1 MFLYPSCR
9 FHGFDL
15 RLSLPR
21 VRTTNRLFAPDK
33 DPRPVV
39 LRGVLYTFARRIVVL
54 LQSTRKVIGVTDVEP
69 PAGVLKYV
77 DVEHD

>member
-1 MFLYPSCR
+1 
-9 FHGFDL
+9 
-15 RLSLPR
+15 
-21 VRTTNRLFAPDK
+21 
-33 DPRPVV
+33 
-39 LRGVLYTFARRIVVL
+39 VL